1 MLERYACHWN
11 TFHFRIG
18 YAFLRLLKNVDLN
31 RHINIF
37 FLKTINFIHLTR
49 NKKLNFSY
57 LLSILTLSFIAL
69 KLYYLKLR
77 LISFCL
83 IEADINE

>member
-1 MLERYACHWN
+1 MLERYAGHWK

-37 FLKTINFIHLTR
+37 FLKSIHFIHLTR

-57 LLSILTLSFIAL
+57 LILAL
-69 KLYYLKLR
+69 
-77 LISFCL
+77 
-83 IEADINE
+83 